1 MQPAMLAKRERS
13 PKGQKGQKGQ
23 DGQEGKPGKLLLVDG
38 NSLVYRSFFAI
49 PQLTNR
55 EGVPTNAAY
64 GFATVLRKIL
74 AEETPEHVAVVFDAG
89 GKNFRHRLYPEYKAN
104 RPPTPDDLSVQ
115 FPLTREVCKVLGL
128 AIVEIR
134 GVEADDIV
142 GTLAARAEREGYR
155 VFVVSSDKDFLQLVS
170 ERVTVI
176 NPGKELRYDPGLVTE
191 KFGVAPENVTDVLGL
206 VGDSVDNVPGVPGIG
221 MKGAVS
227 LIREWGSVESAL
239 ENAAKISNKRQRE
252 ALLQHAEQARLSKKL
267 VRLDTNIALEIGS
280 DELRYRGA
288 DRKAAFELF
297 DRLGFTSLL
306 NEYLP
311 ETSSA
316 PPGSYLLL
324 SSPAELKGL
333 MDTATKR
340 NRLALSLLTAENKA
354 SGGLLGV
361 GLAVDPG
368 KAFFVPVGGKWTEEG
383 ILSEL
388 ARVVSD
394 RSVLKVGHDL
404 KRAKLWFARRGVD
417 LCGIGFDSMVASY
430 VLNPSKR
437 TNDLETLSVE
447 ILQRPISESKS
458 DVDKQVVLPGLAGAG
473 AVLTEQEIRPSA
485 ERADAVLRI
494 QGKLEPRI
502 DEEGLGMVFRELE
515 LPLIEILAD
524 MERAGIRLDVD
535 QLRGMSQEVGKELEE
550 LTAEIYEL
558 AGVEFNIN
566 SPKQLGEILFE
577 KMNLPSF
584 RKTQKQRSASTKM
597 EVLEEL
603 ALHFELPRKILDYR
617 SLAKLKG
624 TYIDALPALADP
636 QTGRIHTSFN
646 QTVAA
651 TGRLSSSDPN
661 LQNIPIRTELGQR
674 IRRTF
679 VAEPGWLLLSA
690 DYSQIELRVL
700 AHMSGDPNLIE
711 AFRQGEDIH
720 ARTAEQVFGER
731 SGLSESEQRRRAK
744 IINFSIIYG
753 KTAFTLGKEFGV
765 PTRDAQAFIDNY
777 FDKYAK
783 VRELL
788 DKIIREAQL
797 TGKVKTLFGRHRYVP
812 EIGSRNHAT
821 REAAKRVAV
830 NAPIQGTAADLIKKA
845 MVDLKGE
852 LTDRGLQSRLLLQ
865 VHDELVLEVPEKEAK
880 VATDLVREVMEGC
893 YPMAV
898 PLRVETY
905 LGATWMH

>member
-1 MQPAMLAKRERS
+1 M
-13 PKGQKGQKGQ
+13 
-23 DGQEGKPGKLLLVDG
+23 
-38 NSLVYRSFFAI
+38 
-49 PQLTNR
+49 
-55 EGVPTNAAY
+55 
-64 GFATVLRKIL
+64 
-74 AEETPEHVAVVFDAG
+74 
-89 GKNFRHRLYPEYKAN
+89 
-104 RPPTPDDLSVQ
+104 
-115 FPLTREVCKVLGL
+115 
-128 AIVEIR
+128 
-134 GVEADDIV
+134 
-142 GTLAARAEREGYR
+142 
-155 VFVVSSDKDFLQLVS
+155 
-170 ERVTVI
+170 
-176 NPGKELRYDPGLVTE
+176 
-191 KFGVAPENVTDVLGL
+191 
-206 VGDSVDNVPGVPGIG
+206 
-221 MKGAVS
+221 
-227 LIREWGSVESAL
+227 
-239 ENAAKISNKRQRE
+239 
-252 ALLQHAEQARLSKKL
+252 
-267 VRLDTNIALEIGS
+267 
-280 DELRYRGA
+280 
-288 DRKAAFELF
+288 
-297 DRLGFTSLL
+297 
-306 NEYLP
+306 
-311 ETSSA
+311 
-316 PPGSYLLL
+316 
-324 SSPAELKGL
+324 
-333 MDTATKR
+333 
-340 NRLALSLLTAENKA
+340 
-354 SGGLLGV
+354 
-361 GLAVDPG
+361 
-368 KAFFVPVGGKWTEEG
+368 
-383 ILSEL
+383 
-388 ARVVSD
+388 
-394 RSVLKVGHDL
+394 
-404 KRAKLWFARRGVD
+404 
-417 LCGIGFDSMVASY
+417 
-430 VLNPSKR
+430 
-437 TNDLETLSVE
+437 
-447 ILQRPISESKS
+447 
-458 DVDKQVVLPGLAGAG
+458 
-473 AVLTEQEIRPSA
+473 
-485 ERADAVLRI
+485 
-494 QGKLEPRI
+494 
-502 DEEGLGMVFRELE
+502 
-515 LPLIEILAD
+515 
-524 MERAGIRLDVD
+524 
-535 QLRGMSQEVGKELEE
+535 
-550 LTAEIYEL
+550 
-558 AGVEFNIN
+558 
-566 SPKQLGEILFE
+566 
-577 KMNLPSF
+577 
-584 RKTQKQRSASTKM
+584 
-597 EVLEEL
+597 
-603 ALHFELPRKILDYR
+603 
-617 SLAKLKG
+617 KG

-905 LGATWMH
+905 LRATWMH

>member
-1 MQPAMLAKRERS
+1 MQASMLARREQS
-13 PKGQKGQKGQ
+13 PDEQGRPENQDRKGT
-23 DGQEGKPGKLLLVDG
+23 PGKLVLVDG

-49 PQLTNR
+49 PRLTNR

-74 AEETPEHVAVVFDAG
+74 SEEAPQHVAVVFDAG
-89 GKNFRHRLYPEYKAN
+89 GKNFRHRLYPEYKAH

-115 FPLTREVCKVLGL
+115 LPLTRDICNALGL
-128 AIVEIR
+128 PIVEIR
-134 GVEADDIV
+134 AVEADDIV
-142 GTLAARAEREGYR
+142 ATLAARAEREGHR

-170 ERVTVI
+170 QRITVI
-176 NPGKELRYDPGLVTE
+176 SPGKEIRYDPALVVE
-191 KFGVAPENVTDVLGL
+191 KFGVPPDKVTDVLGL

-227 LIREWGSVESAL
+227 LIREWGSIENVL
-239 ENAAKISNKRQRE
+239 ENAQKIPNKRQRE

-267 VRLDTNIALEIGS
+267 VGLDTNVPLEIEP
-280 DELRYRGA
+280 DALRYLGA

-297 DRLGFTSLL
+297 ERLGFTSLL
-306 NEYLP
+306 NDYLP
-311 ETSSA
+311 ETAST
-316 PPGSYLLL
+316 PPESCQPLA
-324 SSPAELKGL
+324 SRAELKQL
-333 MDTATKR
+333 MARARTR
-340 NRLALSLLTAENKA
+340 GCLSLYLATAETKT

-361 GLAVDPG
+361 GLAVDSG
-368 KAFFVPVGGKWTEEG
+368 QAFFVAMGGKWTEEAVV
-383 ILSEL
+383 SEL
-388 ARVVSD
+388 APILSD
-394 RSVLKVGHDL
+394 RSMLKAGHDL
-404 KRAKLWFARRGVD
+404 KRTKLWFARRGVE
-417 LCGIGFDSMVASY
+417 LCGIGFDAMVASY

-437 TNDLETLSVE
+437 MHDLETLSVE
-447 ILQRPISESKS
+447 ILQRPLSEPKS
-458 DVDKQVVLPGLAGAG
+458 DVDKQEMLPGMVGAG
-473 AVLTEQEIRPSA
+473 LPTTVEDARPNA
-485 ERADAVLRI
+485 ERAAAVLRI
-494 QGKLEPRI
+494 QERLEPRI
-502 DEEGLGMVFRELE
+502 DEEGLAMVFRELE
-515 LPLIEILAD
+515 LPLIEVLAD
-524 MERAGIRLDVD
+524 MERTGIRVDVD
-535 QLRGMSQEVGKELEE
+535 QLRAMSEEVGKDLEK
-550 LTAEIYEL
+550 LTTEIYEL

-603 ALHFELPRKILDYR
+603 AVHFELPRKILDYR

-624 TYIDALPALADP
+624 TYIDALPALVDP
-636 QTGRIHTSFN
+636 ETGRIHTSFN

-674 IRRTF
+674 IRAAF
-679 VAEPGWLLLSA
+679 VAESGWLLLSA

-711 AFRQGEDIH
+711 AFRQDEDIH
-720 ARTAEQVFGER
+720 ARTAKQVFGED
-731 SGLSESEQRRRAK
+731 SGLSEAEQRRRAK
-744 IINFSIIYG
+744 IINFSIVYG

-765 PTRDAQAFIDNY
+765 PTREAQAFIDNY

-788 DKIIREAQL
+788 DKIVREAQL

-812 EIGSRNHAT
+812 EIGSRNHVT

-845 MVDLKGE
+845 MVDLTRE
-852 LTDRGLQSRLLLQ
+852 LTGRGLQSRLLLQ
-865 VHDELVLEVPEKEAK
+865 VHDELVLEVPEREVEHASR
-880 VATDLVREVMEGC
+880 LVREVMEGC
-893 YPMAV
+893 YPLAV
-898 PLRVETY
+898 PLRVEVEV
-905 LGATWMH
+905 GPTWRH